1 LTVSFGF
8 LKEALDFST
17 NFEVIE
23 VSMSLY
29 LKWKFQPYG
38 YAKQNRNFL
47 KCAVAILRVGVK
59 M

>member
-1 LTVSFGF
+1 MSFGF